1 MKVLLKF
8 IARHNQ
14 INQNSKFVISLEYLQ
29 KKKKREKVD
38 YLHAN

>member
-1 MKVLLKF
+1 MKVLLKV

-29 KKKKREKVD
+29 KKKEEG
-38 YLHAN
+38 LS